1 VGISCSLFLDVP
13 LLGHAQETQPEPT
26 GSGSVKLAGLALARF
41 SQQIGQFMRV
51 LLVEDDRDL
60 AHRIAEFLR
69 GERCV
74 VDIAGNGE
82 DGRHLGET
90 ERYDAAVLDLGLPKV
105 KGADVLRAW
114 RAGGRD
120 FPVLILTA
128 RDGWSDKVEGFK
140 AGADDYLT
148 KPFRVEELVMRLRAL
163 VRRAAGH
170 ADARIVCGPLTFDA
184 QVGTFEFDGL
194 PLRLTALEWRVLS
207 CLMLRKEVVVDRA
220 ELTERVYEG
229 DAEVDSNS
237 LEVIVARVRRKI
249 GRAMIE
255 TVRGRGYRLTA
266 GKP

>member
-1 VGISCSLFLDVP
+1 
-13 LLGHAQETQPEPT
+13 
-26 GSGSVKLAGLALARF
+26 
-41 SQQIGQFMRV
+41 MRV
-51 LLVEDDRDL
+51 LLVEDDREL
-60 AHRIAEFLR
+60 ARRIAEFLR

-82 DGRHLGET
+82 DGQHLGET
-90 ERYDAAVLDLGLPKV
+90 ELYDAVVLDLGLPKV
-105 KGADVLRAW
+105 PGVDVLRAW
-114 RAGGRD
+114 RAGGRN

-128 RDGWSDKVEGFK
+128 RDGWSEKVEGFK

-170 ADARIVCGPLTFDA
+170 ADTRIVCGSLAFDA
-184 QVGTFEFDGL
+184 QLGTFELDGL

-207 CLMLRKEVVVDRA
+207 CLVLRKEVVVDRA
-220 ELTERVYEG
+220 ELIERVYEG
-229 DAEVDSNS
+229 DADVDSNS
-237 LEVIVARVRRKI
+237 LEVIVARIRRKI
-249 GRAMIE
+249 GRDSIE